1 MEDRELIES
10 YLEGD
15 EKAFEKL
22 YEKYRMAVFN
32 FIYSM
37 VRNEEIANDIFQDVF
52 IKVINGLSD
61 YKDGNFKAWIFQI
74 SRNAVMDYL
83 KSAKNKNYALNIP
96 LDEEIDGFSLKDI
109 LPSDET
115 PEKKFISEYES
126 KRLYEALDKLSDDYR
141 EIIFLKHFSGLTF
154 QEISDAIKVSIGT
167 LLSRFKRAVEKLA
180 EILKE

>member
-61 YKDGNFKAWIFQI
+61 YKDGNF
-74 SRNAVMDYL
+74 
-83 KSAKNKNYALNIP
+83 
-96 LDEEIDGFSLKDI
+96 
-109 LPSDET
+109 
-115 PEKKFISEYES
+115 
-126 KRLYEALDKLSDDYR
+126 
-141 EIIFLKHFSGLTF
+141 
-154 QEISDAIKVSIGT
+154 
-167 LLSRFKRAVEKLA
+167 
-180 EILKE
+180 